1 MATLK
6 HQVTLAVNAAEA
18 IIAYTAGCTF
28 DTFGKMYVTINP
40 KNLPN
45 TAPNTNCGP
54 NTPAGIGQDRA
65 RIVSVNFRKQKTMR
79 LKATAGWFHLRF
91 SWRGVLENMV
101 LRILRSPCRM
111 YMTA

>member
-1 MATLK
+1 MIMATLK

-45 TAPNTNCGP
+45 TAPNTN
-54 NTPAGIGQDRA
+54 
-65 RIVSVNFRKQKTMR
+65 
-79 LKATAGWFHLRF
+79 
-91 SWRGVLENMV
+91 
-101 LRILRSPCRM
+101 
-111 YMTA
+111 